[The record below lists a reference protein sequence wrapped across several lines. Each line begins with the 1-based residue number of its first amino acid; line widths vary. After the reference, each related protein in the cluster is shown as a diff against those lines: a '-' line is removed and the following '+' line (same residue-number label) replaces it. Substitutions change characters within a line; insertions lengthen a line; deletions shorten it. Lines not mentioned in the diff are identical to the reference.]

1 MSSRKPFVPP
11 KYSNFGKSNKDLFK
25 KKFDYDNVFKSINK
39 TKHGVTVEVGSNLT
53 NNYCGFIKPKYLK
66 GNYEFESEV
75 YTCPKA
81 ETKATLKC
89 KNVMYK
95 GLNLTFG
102 GSSADKQLNNSY
114 GASLDFEY
122 SQEYFTTQVVAR
134 SDLAKTKIDA
144 SAVVGLEGV
153 AVGGQVVVN
162 AQSGAEVVDANV
174 GAEYTKDDFT
184 LSAYTEKNLDLVNAG
199 FHYKVNSATSIGAL
213 FKFDMSGKTP
223 RTLTTAVEHQL
234 DRDTLVKAK
243 ADLPSGIVGIAYEQK
258 LASPKVSVQV
268 AAQINTA
275 KAFNAE
281 KFGLGL
287 SFGDF

>member
-1 MSSRKPFVPP
+1 MSSRKAFTPP

-25 KKFDYDNVFKSINK
+25 KKFDYDNVFKAINK
-39 TKHGVTVEVGSNLT
+39 TKHGVTVETGSNLT
-53 NNYCGFIKPKYLK
+53 NNYCGFIKPKYSY
-66 GNYEFESEV
+66 GNYDFESEV

-81 ETKATLKC
+81 ENKLSLKC
-89 KNVMYK
+89 KNVSK

-102 GSSADKQLNNSY
+102 GSTADKQLNGSY
-114 GASLDFEY
+114 GGSIDLEY
-122 SQEYFTTQVVAR
+122 SQEYFTTQVVGR
-134 SDLAKTKIDA
+134 SDFAKTKIDA

-153 AVGGQVVVN
+153 ALGGQVVVN
-162 AQSGAEVVDANV
+162 AASSAEVIDANV

-199 FHYKVNSATSIGAL
+199 FHYKVNSATQVGGL
-213 FKFDMSGKTP
+213 FKFDMSGKVP

-234 DRDTLVKAK
+234 DRDTTFKAK
-243 ADLPSGIVGIAYEQK
+243 AELPSGIVGVAYEQK
-258 LASPKVSVQV
+258 LANPKLLVSV
-268 AAQINTA
+268 AAQFNAA